1 MGSWFAAPACG
12 TEQSGPSAQVQDN
25 RRSAVHWRAK
35 VADNRD
41 LDNWTQQGPTTI
53 PGNMRKRGARSAS
66 PNVEGA
72 HARDASKVRCTKSS
86 RERLSDE
93 CVKTLL
99 CTTKQL
105 AQMCCGLSEI
115 LKGEISRTTD
125 MQQSLGCDAAMTAA
139 LSSHHALSTH
149 RLNMISAAS
158 DEVVKSVS
166 ATLGQLELFSTAGSA
181 TSVSQ
186 SVGLDRVES
195 TF

>member
-1 MGSWFAAPACG
+1 MGSQFAAPACG
-12 TEQSGPSAQVQDN
+12 TEQSCPSAQVQDN
-25 RRSAVHWRAK
+25 RRSAVHWRAQ

-66 PNVEGA
+66 LNVEGA
-72 HARDASKVRCTKSS
+72 RVRDASKVRCTLSS
-86 RERLSDE
+86 RKRFSDD
-93 CVKTLL
+93 CAKHFL
-99 CTTKQL
+99 CTSNKL
-105 AQMCCGLSEI
+105 AQLCGGLSEI

-125 MQQSLGCDAAMTAA
+125 MQQSLGGDAAMTAA
-139 LSSHHALSTH
+139 LSSQHALSTH

-166 ATLGQLELFSTAGSA
+166 ASLGQLELFSIAGSA

-195 TF
+195 SF